1 MERMLVTNF
10 ETVSVCGPFVIK
22 VLWCS
27 RKIHAYV
34 YTLYVYTL
42 YVYTLYVYVN
52 NSAVR
57 TVSLTVIYSVILFR
71 LSVHSVIQ
79 SSGVHQCLVLQ

>member
-1 MERMLVTNF
+1 MLVTNF

-42 YVYTLYVYVN
+42 YVYVN

-71 LSVHSVIQ
+71 LSVHRVIQ